1 MRTALIM
8 LAGLVLLGFTLAGGR
23 YVGGT
28 SAMLIGVKVFVI
40 VWLVLALF
48 NLWMGVSGAGYSLAE
63 ELPIFL
69 LVFFIPA
76 GAAAIAWWKLS
87 RVGSS

>member
-1 MRTALIM
+1 MRTAIIV
-8 LAGLVLLGFTLAGGR
+8 LAGLVLLGFTLIAGR

-28 SAMLIGVKVFVI
+28 SAMLIAVRVFVG
-40 VWLVLALF
+40 VWLILASF
-48 NLWMGVSGAGYSLAE
+48 NLWMGVSGAGYTLTE

-69 LVFFIPA
+69 VVFVVPA

-87 RVGSS
+87 NAGSP